1 MKLSVILLLVLLAA
15 ACGGRSSVASKS
27 AEAYREAQ
35 EKGTALGG
43 DGHDHG
49 SHEAG
54 TATTATVDHSAHETP
69 AAAHTGDDAGT
80 GHGMH
85 AAAGSDAHGAH
96 RAATDPGTHAAM
108 GRTEHAAMSDAHAEH
123 AAPATDH
130 SAHGATPAQAPAHAG
145 HTMPAT
151 DHSAHGATPARAP
164 AHAGHTMPATDHSAH
179 GATPAQAPAHAGH
192 IAPLDRTGP
201 DPHHPAAQIAAPAPV
216 PVAPRSNAEM
226 RNLQPSST
234 LQPDAFDAPAPVSVS
249 EAARA
254 RAGGTDHGA
263 HDPKKH

>member
-123 AAPATDH
+123 AAPA
-130 SAHGATPAQAPAHAG
+130 
-145 HTMPAT
+145 M

>member
-130 SAHGATPAQAPAHAG
+130 SAHGATPA
-145 HTMPAT
+145 
-151 DHSAHGATPARAP
+151 RAP